1 MLNEYKDY
9 FYYETKFAKNL
20 KFVEEIIMRIKNY
33 LMTFLVIASFT
44 LIVSCDAENGIA
56 PKDVQIRQFG
66 FGGNII
72 FYGVWPDSIKRVIL
86 VAFKDPL
93 LSVDDFVLSNI
104 GYLSFELPLNIQ
116 AYRYSSLDS
125 AIIPLVQFDPPPSIY
140 HYVGIAQQS
149 TEILSLARRDWF
161 VTGVYY
167 ANGDTTKPGILT
179 IPENAYVEDINIY
192 CDFDNPPPQP
202 PGGN

>member
-1 MLNEYKDY
+1 MKKKLP
-9 FYYETKFAKNL
+9 KNL
-20 KFVEEIIMRIKNY
+20 NLVKEIIMRIKNY
-33 LMTFLVIASFT
+33 LMAFIVITSFT
-44 LIVSCDAENGIA
+44 LIASCDADNGIA
-56 PKDVQIRQFG
+56 PKDAGIKQFG

-86 VAFKDPL
+86 IAFKDPL
-93 LSVDDFVLSNI
+93 LSVDDFVLFNI
-104 GYLSFELPLNIQ
+104 GYLSFELPLKIQ
-116 AYRYSSLDS
+116 TYRYSSLDS

-149 TEILSLARRDWF
+149 TEVLSLARKDWF

-167 ANGDTTKPGILT
+167 SNGDTTMPGVLT
-179 IPENAYVEDINIY
+179 IPENSYVEDVNII